1 VGGEVVTEVHGDH
14 RATLERIL
22 RHPAS
27 GNIEWREV
35 KSLLDAVGA
44 TTEEHNGKL
53 KVTLGGETEVL
64 EAPRG
69 KDIDAQMRVVMGAGV
84 DSDLDERPAQP
95 ICKHIEKRERRD
107 SNRGLRR
114 GRAPAL
120 GSARRGGLLNLPG
133 DRRRIVG

>member
-1 VGGEVVTEVHGDH
+1 MTDVHGDH

-35 KSLLDAVGA
+35 KALLDAVGA

-64 EAPRG
+64 EPPRG
-69 KDIDAQMRVVMGAGV
+69 KDIDAQLIV
-84 DSDLDERPAQP
+84 D
-95 ICKHIEKRERRD
+95 
-107 SNRGLRR
+107 LRR
-114 GRAPAL
+114 ILRRA
-120 GSARRGGLLNLPG
+120 GLA
-133 DRRRIVG
+133 DR

>member
-35 KSLLDAVGA
+35 KALLDAVGA

-64 EAPRG
+64 ERPRG
-69 KDIDAQMRVVMGAGV
+69 KDIDAQLIV
-84 DSDLDERPAQP
+84 D
-95 ICKHIEKRERRD
+95 
-107 SNRGLRR
+107 LRR
-114 GRAPAL
+114 MLTRA
-120 GSARRGGLLNLPG
+120 GLA
-133 DRRRIVG
+133 DR

>member
-1 VGGEVVTEVHGDH
+1 MTEVHGDH

-64 EAPRG
+64 ERPRG
-69 KDIDAQMRVVMGAGV
+69 KDIDAQLIV
-84 DSDLDERPAQP
+84 D
-95 ICKHIEKRERRD
+95 
-107 SNRGLRR
+107 LRR
-114 GRAPAL
+114 MLTRA
-120 GSARRGGLLNLPG
+120 GLD
-133 DRRRIVG
+133 DR

>member
-1 VGGEVVTEVHGDH
+1 VTDVHGDH

-35 KSLLDAVGA
+35 KALLDAVGA

-64 EAPRG
+64 ERPRG
-69 KDIDAQMRVVMGAGV
+69 KDIDAQLIV
-84 DSDLDERPAQP
+84 D
-95 ICKHIEKRERRD
+95 
-107 SNRGLRR
+107 LRR
-114 GRAPAL
+114 MLTRA
-120 GSARRGGLLNLPG
+120 GLA
-133 DRRRIVG
+133 DR